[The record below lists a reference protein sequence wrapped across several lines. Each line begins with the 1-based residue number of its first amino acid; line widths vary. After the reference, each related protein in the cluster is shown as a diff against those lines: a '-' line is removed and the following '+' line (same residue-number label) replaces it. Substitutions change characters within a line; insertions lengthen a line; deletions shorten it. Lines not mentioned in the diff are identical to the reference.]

1 MKIRTRWILKHPL
14 QAKYLLLVILAMLT
28 PLLTLGF
35 CFYKI
40 TFRLLAEQIAFPEA
54 ITANLLPVIHGVNR
68 LLLVTLPLSSLL
80 ILWLAVLLS
89 HRFAGPLERLEKELD
104 EILAGNTAHRI
115 SLREKDDLKGLAL
128 KINALLDR
136 LKR

>member
-1 MKIRTRWILKHPL
+1 MKTRTRWILKHPL
-14 QAKYLLLVILAMLT
+14 QTKYLLLVILAMLI
-28 PLLTLGF
+28 PLATLGF

-80 ILWLAVLLS
+80 VLWLAVLVS
-89 HRFAGPLERLEKELD
+89 HRLAGPLERLEKELD
-104 EILAGNTAHRI
+104 EILAGNTARRI
-115 SLREKDDLKGLAL
+115 ALREKDDLKGLAS
-128 KINALLDR
+128 KINSL
-136 LKR
+136 